1 MQLLTTS
8 THLCLLM
15 QANCYRSDRGIE
27 GVIVLDVDP
36 EHLGMRGLTRDQWGQ
51 ILLGDVIIEIDG
63 QTVRNE
69 DDFAG
74 VLEQHSAGDTVKVK
88 TVRDC
93 QIQDY
98 EIRLLPRLYSLGD
111 GVA

>member
-8 THLCLLM
+8 THLCQMM
-15 QANCYRSDRGIE
+15 QADGYRRQSGIE
-27 GVIVLDVDP
+27 GVIALDVGS

-51 ILLGDVIIEIDG
+51 ILLGDVIVEIDG

-74 VLEQHSAGDTVKVK
+74 VLDQHSAGDTVKVK
-88 TVRDC
+88 TIRDS
-93 QIQDY
+93 QVQDY
-98 EIRLLPRLYSLGD
+98 DIQLLACHSP
-111 GVA
+111 

>member
-8 THLCLLM
+8 THLCLMM
-15 QANCYRSDRGIE
+15 QADCYRQQRGVE

-36 EHLGMRGLTRDQWGQ
+36 GHLEMRGLTRDQWGQ
-51 ILLGDVIIEIDG
+51 ILLGDVIVEIDG

-74 VLEQHSAGDTVKVK
+74 VLEQHSAGDTVKIK
-88 TVRDC
+88 TIRDS
-93 QIQDY
+93 QIQNY
-98 EIRLLPRLYSLGD
+98 EIQLIAYDSS
-111 GVA
+111 

>member
-8 THLCLLM
+8 THLCLMM
-15 QANCYRSDRGIE
+15 QADCYRRQRGVE

-51 ILLGDVIIEIDG
+51 ILLGDVIVEIDG

-69 DDFAG
+69 DDFADF
-74 VLEQHSAGDTVKVK
+74 LEQHSAGDTVKMK
-88 TVRDC
+88 TIRAS

-98 EIRLLPRLYSLGD
+98 DIQLIAYHSS
-111 GVA
+111 

>member
-8 THLCLLM
+8 THLCLMM
-15 QANCYRSDRGIE
+15 QADCYRQQRGVE

-51 ILLGDVIIEIDG
+51 ILLGDVIVEIDG

-69 DDFAG
+69 DDFADF
-74 VLEQHSAGDTVKVK
+74 LEQHSAGDTVKMK
-88 TVRDC
+88 TIRAS
-93 QIQDY
+93 QFQDY
-98 EIRLLPRLYSLGD
+98 DIQLTAYHSS
-111 GVA
+111 

>member
-8 THLCLLM
+8 THLRLMM
-15 QANCYRSDRGIE
+15 QADCYRRQRGVE

-36 EHLGMRGLTRDQWGQ
+36 EHLEMRGLTRDQWGQ
-51 ILLGDVIIEIDG
+51 ILLGDVIVEIDG

-74 VLEQHSAGDTVKVK
+74 VLEQHSAGDTVKIK
-88 TVRDC
+88 TIRDS

-98 EIRLLPRLYSLGD
+98 DIQLLAYHSS
-111 GVA
+111 

>member
-8 THLCLLM
+8 THLCLMM
-15 QANCYRSDRGIE
+15 QADCYRQQRGVE

-36 EHLGMRGLTRDQWGQ
+36 EHLEMRGLTRDQWGQ
-51 ILLGDVIIEIDG
+51 ILLGDVIVEIDG

-74 VLEQHSAGDTVKVK
+74 VLEQHSAGDTVKIK
-88 TVRDC
+88 TIRDS
-93 QIQDY
+93 QNQGY
-98 EIRLLPRLYSLGD
+98 EIQLLAYHSS
-111 GVA
+111 

>member
-8 THLCLLM
+8 THLCLMM
-15 QANCYRSDRGIE
+15 QADCYRQQRGVE

-51 ILLGDVIIEIDG
+51 ILLGDVIVEIDG

-74 VLEQHSAGDTVKVK
+74 VLEQHSAGDTVKIK
-88 TVRDC
+88 TIRDS

-98 EIRLLPRLYSLGD
+98 EIQLLAYHSS
-111 GVA
+111 

>member
-8 THLCLLM
+8 THLCLMM
-15 QANCYRSDRGIE
+15 QADCYRQQRGVE

-36 EHLGMRGLTRDQWGQ
+36 GHLEMRGLTRDQWGQ
-51 ILLGDVIIEIDG
+51 ILLGDVIVEIDG

-74 VLEQHSAGDTVKVK
+74 VLEQHSAGDTVKIK
-88 TVRDC
+88 TIRDS
-93 QIQDY
+93 QNQDY
-98 EIRLLPRLYSLGD
+98 EIQLLAYHSS
-111 GVA
+111 

>member
-8 THLCLLM
+8 THLCLMM
-15 QANCYRSDRGIE
+15 QADCYRRQRGVE

-36 EHLGMRGLTRDQWGQ
+36 GHLGMRGLTRDQWGQ
-51 ILLGDVIIEIDG
+51 ILLGDVIVEIDG

-69 DDFAG
+69 DDFADF
-74 VLEQHSAGDTVKVK
+74 LEQHSAGDTVKIK
-88 TVRDC
+88 TIRDS

-98 EIRLLPRLYSLGD
+98 DIQLIAYHSS
-111 GVA
+111 

>member
-8 THLCLLM
+8 THLCLMM
-15 QANCYRSDRGIE
+15 QADCSRQQRGVE

-36 EHLGMRGLTRDQWGQ
+36 GHLEMRGLTRDQWGQ
-51 ILLGDVIIEIDG
+51 ILLGDVIVEIDG

-74 VLEQHSAGDTVKVK
+74 VLEQHSAGDTVKIK
-88 TVRDC
+88 TIRDS

-98 EIRLLPRLYSLGD
+98 EIQLLAYHSS
-111 GVA
+111 